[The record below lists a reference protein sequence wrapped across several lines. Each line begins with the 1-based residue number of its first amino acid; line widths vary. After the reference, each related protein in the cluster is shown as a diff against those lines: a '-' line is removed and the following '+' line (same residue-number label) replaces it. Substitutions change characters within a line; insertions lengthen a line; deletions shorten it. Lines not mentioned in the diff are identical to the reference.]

1 MEWFPG
7 ARQCPS
13 PNFNERPKDTV
24 IDLLVIHGISLPPG
38 EFGGP
43 FIDQLFC
50 NRLNPCDHPYFVDIA
65 ALQVSSHLLIRRD
78 GTLVQYVPFSKR
90 AWHAGVSSWQG
101 DDDLNSRS
109 IGIEIVNGGHDWPM
123 AGGVLA
129 PYPNA
134 QIEALISLCSDI
146 LLRWDIPYNRIVG
159 HSDIAPAR
167 KDDPGE
173 HFPWDRLARAGIGKW
188 PLSISDNPAVPPED
202 GPHLIGRGLGPGDD
216 KKAVGRMQ
224 GMLAEIGY
232 GLEPSGVYDS
242 DTEAVVRAFQRRWL
256 QDQVTG
262 WADLRTLQMIG
273 LVHPLFGLADS
284 ERQ

>member
-1 MEWFPG
+1 MKIEAW
-7 ARQCPS
+7 PS
-13 PNFNERPKDTV
+13 PNFNDRKHP
-24 IDLLVIHGISLPPG
+24 IDMLVFHYTGMETGQQAL
-38 EFGGP
+38 
-43 FIDQLFC
+43 D
-50 NRLNPCDHPYFVDIA
+50 RMCDAEAEVSAHYMIWEDGRVV
-65 ALQVSSHLLIRRD
+65 ALVEEE
-78 GTLVQYVPFSKR
+78 KR

-123 AGGVLA
+123 AGGVLS

-134 QIEALISLCSDI
+134 QIEALISLCQDI

-159 HSDIAPAR
+159 HSDIAPSR

-188 PLSISDNPAVPPED
+188 PLSISENPAVPPDVITTGRALEK

-216 KKAVGRMQ
+216 KKAVVRMQ
-224 GMLAEIGY
+224 GMLIEIGY
-232 GLEPSGVYDS
+232 GLEPSGVYDTE
-242 DTEAVVRAFQRRWL
+242 TEAVVRAFQRRWL

-262 WADLRTLQMIG
+262 WADIRTLQMIG
-273 LVHPLFGLADS
+273 LVHPLFLLADS
-284 ERQ
+284 DRQ